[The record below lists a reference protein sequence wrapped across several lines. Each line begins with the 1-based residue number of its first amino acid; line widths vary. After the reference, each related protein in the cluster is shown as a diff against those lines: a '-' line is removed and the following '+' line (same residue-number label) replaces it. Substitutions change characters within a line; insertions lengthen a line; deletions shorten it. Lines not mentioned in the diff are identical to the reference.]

1 MDEQCICVCMYAC
14 MHVFVYA
21 CMLYLFTSE
30 LVPIT
35 PDSVRTW
42 ALIHAPLMYSYS
54 CTRIFVCS
62 AREYLH
68 EKNKNMSTLDEF
80 GRQVMYT
87 VGSENVCFPPPS
99 KNVDARRV

>member
-1 MDEQCICVCMYAC
+1 

-42 ALIHAPLMYSYS
+42 ALIHAPLMYPYS

-68 EKNKNMSTLDEF
+68 EKKQKYVN
-80 GRQVMYT
+80 
-87 VGSENVCFPPPS
+87 
-99 KNVDARRV
+99 ARRVWPASYVYSRVRECMFSSSVEKCRR